1 MNKMI
6 ILQKRNNTIHENLV
20 VAKKYLNDYVK
31 TNKTTIKD
39 GEILFTRYYGGGEK
53 VGKLRSYTLR
63 GIVNATN
70 PSQPYVEFDDVNNDN
85 IVRENLLYYSYG
97 IVGSDGCLKP
107 FNYFEALIHSGSQI
121 RSDRTFTFSFELS
134 PRYYSVTPNNNKVR
148 FCVKNKTQ
156 DKEIPIKLV
165 NKGYS
170 YLTQD
175 GDTAILL
182 TLNESECKPK
192 ERLSVTF
199 QIDNLKFYASTDE
212 TLSFMMYIEN
222 GGSKIQYMRNP
233 KLELGSEMT
242 DYCENEE
249 MRQKHLYDRS
259 IKYTDNVAT
268 SIRRRIDAL
277 EKPKY
282 DNNNIEVSFLIA
294 RLYRRF
300 TDVFGTTPHIDGSR
314 FKVLKNNNINF
325 EDKLVNISTV
335 DSSGSVSA
343 DNYIVCAGLEVKGY
357 NEDKL
362 YLNGYGVDVL
372 YYDDNAYNISDIK
385 SVSNKQCVLTK
396 YDQRGPY
403 SFYRI
408 IDSDIVTQGREKAL
422 TCIPMNILFN
432 ADAKQLPFMVDSSG
446 KMMYPKIGKIDY
458 YELKNF
464 YFRK

>member
-1 MNKMI
+1 MI
-6 ILQKRNNTIHENLV
+6 IQQKRNNTIHENLV
-20 VAKKYLNDYVK
+20 DAKKYLNDYVTK
-31 TNKTTIKD
+31 NKATIKD

-53 VGKLRSYTLR
+53 VRKLRSYTLR

-175 GDTAILL
+175 GNTAILL

-199 QIDNLKFYASTDE
+199 QIDYLKFYASTDE

-268 SIRRRIDAL
+268 SIKRRIDAL

-282 DNNNIEVSFLIA
+282 DNNNIEVSFMLT
-294 RLYRRF
+294 RL
-300 TDVFGTTPHIDGSR
+300 DGSYANVADSLSNLY
-314 FKVLKNNNINF
+314 KYSINVAEYNNVIYKNNI
-325 EDKLVNISTV
+325 VNIGDV
-335 DSSGSVSA
+335 SVPIGNQTHIYYVVPA
-343 DNYIVCAGLEVKGY
+343 LKVKGY
-357 NEDKL
+357 NEEKL

-372 YYDDNAYNISDIK
+372 YYKGSNTISNIKHS
-385 SVSNKQCVLTK
+385 SSNQCVLTK
-396 YDQRGPY
+396 YNESNGY
-403 SFYRI
+403 SYYRI
-408 IDSDIVTQGREKAL
+408 LNDSFGTSGRDRVL
-422 TCIPMNILFN
+422 TCIPVNILFN
-432 ADAKQLPFMVDSSG
+432 TNGSIRSFMVDSAG
-446 KMMYPKIGKIDY
+446 KMMYPKREVNDIYAPAKLSFIK
-458 YELKNF
+458 EA
-464 YFRK
+464 